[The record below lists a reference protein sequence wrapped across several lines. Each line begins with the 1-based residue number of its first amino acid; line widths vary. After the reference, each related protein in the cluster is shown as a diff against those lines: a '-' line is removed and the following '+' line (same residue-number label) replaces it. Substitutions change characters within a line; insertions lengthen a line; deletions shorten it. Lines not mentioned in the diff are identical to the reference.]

1 MVATPHFK
9 SFERQ
14 TEQLRAIAHP
24 VRLAILNLLH
34 RQAPL
39 TVTNIHEALSIEQ
52 ATASHHLKILR
63 QAGILR
69 PRRDGR
75 YAYYELTS
83 DAFGEILELLENS

>member
-9 SFERQ
+9 SFEKQ

-24 VRLAILNLLH
+24 VRLAILNLLY

-52 ATASHHLKILR
+52 ATASHHLRILR
-63 QAGILR
+63 RLGYCSRSGRGALR
-69 PRRDGR
+69 TMP
-75 YAYYELTS
+75 
-83 DAFGEILELLENS
+83 